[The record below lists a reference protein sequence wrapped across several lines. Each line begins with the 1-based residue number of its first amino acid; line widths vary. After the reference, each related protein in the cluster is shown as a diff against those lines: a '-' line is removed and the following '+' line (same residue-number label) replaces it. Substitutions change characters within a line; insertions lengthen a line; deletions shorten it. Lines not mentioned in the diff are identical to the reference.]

1 MRSEGRAQCDDITAS
16 AESHSEDQATF
27 PVECGSS
34 SNPSGTQP
42 SLHVQSSREGDGSE
56 GQPDDGGEGLERQEY
71 GGEGEGEGLERQEH
85 GGEGEN
91 VQGQHSNAPQL
102 GPSQQ
107 PLEQHQSLTGNSM
120 LRDPCSHCIQARLC
134 CEVTDTKMLPSVLAS
149 MEDMCAYAVSKHAE
163 HDPALAAHYAAADL
177 P

>member
-1 MRSEGRAQCDDITAS
+1 MAAA
-16 AESHSEDQATF
+16 AESHSEDQTTF
-27 PVECGSS
+27 PAERGSS

-56 GQPDDGGEGLERQEY
+56 GQPNDGGEGLERQEY
-71 GGEGEGEGLERQEH
+71 GGEGEGLEGQEH
-85 GGEGEN
+85 GGEGEH

-102 GPSQQ
+102 GSSQQ
-107 PLEQHQSLTGNSM
+107 PREQHQSLTGNSM
-120 LRDPCSHCIQARLC
+120 LRDPCSHCIHAPSC

-149 MEDMCAYAVSKHAE
+149 KEDMCAYAVSKHAE
-163 HDPALAAHYAAADL
+163 HDAALAAHYAAADL